1 MMFVQRNQ
9 VRAGGRRVGVAATIV
24 GLVMLMVL
32 AAGGLSF
39 TAWAQSIDST
49 DTGEIP
55 TTGGMRPGPVG
66 QNPPTQ
72 RRKGVTPVAI
82 KIETAQV
89 NSEIEQV
96 DIVNGVMQNPSGPY
110 IVAWYRGLGKLG
122 ENKNIVMSGHVDYYN
137 APNAVFQYLG
147 QLQEGDKIEVTGTNG
162 DTYVYSVEW
171 TKSYEVASLD
181 QATIDEIVGDSDSE
195 TLTLITCTGTFDSN
209 SGEYDT
215 RLVVRAKRED

>member
-1 MMFVQRNQ
+1 MMIVHRNQ
-9 VRAGGRRVGVAATIV
+9 TPSGRRRVGMAATIV
-24 GLVMLMVL
+24 GLIMLMVL

-72 RRKGVTPVAI
+72 RRRGVSPVAI

-89 NSEIEQV
+89 DSEIETL

-110 IVAWYRGLGKLG
+110 IVAWYRGTGKLG
-122 ENKNIVMSGHVDYYN
+122 ERNNVVMSGHVDYYN

-147 QLQEGDKIEVTGTNG
+147 QLQVGDKIEVTGTNG
-162 DTYVYSVEW
+162 DIYVYIVEW
-171 TKSYEVASLD
+171 VKNYPIASLD
-181 QATIDEIVGDSDSE
+181 QAAIDEIVGETDSE
-195 TLTLITCTGTFDSN
+195 KLTLITCSGTFDAN
-209 SGEYDT
+209 SGEYDN
-215 RLVVRAKRED
+215 RFVVRADRED

>member
-1 MMFVQRNQ
+1 MMIVHRNQ
-9 VRAGGRRVGVAATIV
+9 APFGRRRVGMAATIA

-39 TAWAQSIDST
+39 TAWAQSIDAT

-89 NSEIEQV
+89 DSEIEQV

-110 IVAWYRGLGKLG
+110 IVAWYRGTGKLG
-122 ENKNIVMSGHVDYYN
+122 ERNNVVMSGHVDYYN

-162 DTYVYSVEW
+162 DTYVYTVEW
-171 TKSYEVASLD
+171 TKTYEVASLD
-181 QATIDEIVGDSDSE
+181 QAAIDEIVGETDSE
-195 TLTLITCTGTFDSN
+195 KLTLITCIGTFDPN
-209 SGEYDT
+209 AGEYDN
-215 RLVVRAKRED
+215 RLVVRADRED

>member
-1 MMFVQRNQ
+1 MMIVNRNQ
-9 VRAGGRRVGVAATIV
+9 APLRRRRVGVAATIV

-72 RRKGVTPVAI
+72 RRRGVSPVAI

-89 NSEIEQV
+89 DSEIEQV
-96 DIVNGVMQNPSGPY
+96 DIVNGVMENPSGPY
-110 IVAWYRGLGKLG
+110 IVAWYRGTGKLG
-122 ENKNIVMSGHVDYYN
+122 ERNNVVMSGHVDYYN

-162 DTYVYSVEW
+162 DTYVYTVEW

-181 QATIDEIVGDSDSE
+181 QATIDEIVGETDSE
-195 TLTLITCTGTFDSN
+195 KLTLITCTGTFDSN

-215 RLVVRAKRED
+215 RLVVRAERED

>member
-1 MMFVQRNQ
+1 
-9 VRAGGRRVGVAATIV
+9 
-24 GLVMLMVL
+24 VL

-72 RRKGVTPVAI
+72 RRRGVSPVAI

-89 NSEIEQV
+89 DSEIEQV
-96 DIVNGVMQNPSGPY
+96 DIVNGVMENPSGPY
-110 IVAWYRGLGKLG
+110 IVAWYRGTGKLG
-122 ENKNIVMSGHVDYYN
+122 ERNNVVMSGHVDYYN

-162 DTYVYSVEW
+162 DTYVYTVEW

-181 QATIDEIVGDSDSE
+181 QATIDEIVGETDSE
-195 TLTLITCTGTFDSN
+195 KLTLITCTGTFDSN

-215 RLVVRAKRED
+215 RLVVRAERED